1 MRRADWPISGRTW
14 TIEGREE
21 ETMFEHLDDP
31 APPVPTGR
39 TLGAVLAR
47 AAALRRRRVGS
58 ALGVVGAGALAFGIV
73 IGLLVSAGPHSQTFA
88 VFDSQSGLLP
98 SGTPVPPSD
107 LATVVFA
114 GDLRGFGL
122 AVRGQQTLLASTTDG
137 GDTWSVVDPSLPVAF
152 PAQFEFADAVHGY
165 LWGATPSSSG
175 AVPLW
180 VTADGGQRWR
190 RASIGPVVSDVSAI
204 GPDVWA
210 VVGPCPVRAT
220 PGPLCP
226 VVVEVSVDDGATW
239 AATPGTPPLSE
250 DAVASLSDQSIEL
263 ARITVAR
270 AYVLSFASPTSPA
283 SNSSTTPAS
292 SPSTSPHAPGG
303 RLAFTDDG
311 GRTWST
317 RPDPCPTSF
326 GLGEQVAAS
335 GTDDLWLVCAS
346 EASAGAQA
354 KALYRS
360 DDGGLQWSLAATANA
375 PALTGTTLPVT
386 GDLPVAGYV
395 APYSLGH
402 ENLAVLTPTTAW
414 LFPDRASVFETT
426 DGGRSWAVV
435 AGLSAAGLV
444 AGPGT
449 GNVVFVDA
457 THGWVCDA
465 GIGLWRTT
473 NGTDW
478 ERLGS

>member
-1 MRRADWPISGRTW
+1 
-14 TIEGREE
+14 
-21 ETMFEHLDDP
+21 MFEHLDDP

-58 ALGVVGAGALAFGIV
+58 ALGVVGAGALALGIV
-73 IGLLVSAGPHSQTFA
+73 IGLLVSAGPHAQTFA

-122 AVRGQQTLLASTTDG
+122 AVRGQQTLLATTTDG

-165 LWGATPSSSG
+165 LWGAAPSSSG

-180 VTADGGQRWR
+180 VTADGGRSWR

-210 VVGPCPVRAT
+210 VVGTCPARAGA
-220 PGPLCP
+220 GPLCP

-239 AATPGTPPLSE
+239 AATPGAPPLSE
-250 DAVASLSDQSIEL
+250 DDVVSLSDQSIEL

-270 AYVLSFASPTSPA
+270 AYVLSFASAA
-283 SNSSTTPAS
+283 SAAPG
-292 SPSTSPHAPGG
+292 PHVAGG
-303 RLAFTDDG
+303 RLAYTDDG

-317 RPDPCPTSF
+317 RPDPCPSSF

-335 GTDDLWLVCAS
+335 GTDDLWLVCGS

-360 DDGGLQWSLAATANA
+360 DDGGLRWTLAAAANA
-375 PALTGTTLPVT
+375 PALTGTTLPSA

-414 LFPDRASVFETT
+414 LFPDRGSVSETT

-435 AGLSAAGLV
+435 AGLSEAGLV